1 MAIVQISRITNR
13 KGLTENLPQLAG
25 AELGWCIDSRRL
37 FIGNGTLQEGAPI
50 IGNTEILTE
59 FSDITSISE
68 YIYRDQAVFPIPQT
82 GPTPGDPVVR
92 TVQDKLDDIAS
103 IRDFGAV
110 GDGVAD
116 DTAAINRALFQL
128 YCRNDTTQ
136 VRRMLYFP
144 AGTYRVTD
152 TIIIPTWAKLVG
164 EGADC
169 TILRLVTDDS
179 SVPLYAFRLGD
190 SLQQIGINIGAGGA
204 TAPRNIEI
212 SSMTFESAAR
222 TDVFLVEDATQI
234 SFDCVNFRG
243 AVAQSELVAGN
254 IASLVAQ
261 GLTAV
266 KFASTPVLVCN
277 QIKFDNCRFTNV
289 VYAINTDQQIQSVTV
304 SNSDFNTM
312 YQGIVLGSGTPVAG
326 GATGFRAVSNRFDN
340 VYSEGV
346 IYQNVSLNATAYN
359 VFYNVGNAL
368 TSSPQ
373 TPVIRFGNDNNVS
386 VNDFFTRTDSA
397 NDVFPRVAITGGV
410 TTTGSLIQ
418 LGRYARETGRSFT
431 CLDNQPTAQAIFS
444 TTTGT
449 VKAYRMNYTMVRAVS
464 VRHGVLTVVSENGD
478 DSAVTLSYTDDYSES
493 ADVGI
498 TLIPVQS
505 GSTITV
511 NYTSTST
518 GVPTGLT
525 YSIEHLA

>member
-59 FSDITSISE
+59 FSDITSLSS
-68 YIYRDQAVFPIPQT
+68 YTYQDRAVFPVPQT

-103 IRDFGAV
+103 VRDFGAV
-110 GDGVAD
+110 GDGVTD

-144 AGTYRVTD
+144 AGTYIVTD
-152 TIIIPTWAKLVG
+152 TIIIPTYAKLVG
-164 EGADC
+164 EGANC

-190 SLQQIGINIGAGGA
+190 SLQQVGNNIGDGGA

-222 TDVFLVEDATQI
+222 TDVFLVQDATQI
-234 SFDCVNFRG
+234 YFDSVNFQG
-243 AVAQSELVAGN
+243 AVGIGELEPGN
-254 IASLVAQ
+254 ISSLVAE
-261 GLTAV
+261 GITAV
-266 KFASTPVLVCN
+266 KFGSTPSLICN
-277 QIKFDNCRFTNV
+277 QITFDKCRFTNV
-289 VYAINTDQQIQSVTV
+289 VYAINTDEQIQSVTV
-304 SNSDFNTM
+304 SNSDFDTM
-312 YQGIVLGSGTPVAG
+312 YQGIVLGGGAPVNG

-340 VYSEGV
+340 IYSEGI
-346 IYQNVSLNATAYN
+346 IYDNVSLNATAYN
-359 VFYNVGNAL
+359 VFYDVGNAL

-373 TPVIRFGNDNNVS
+373 TPVVLFGNDNNIS
-386 VNDFFTRTDSA
+386 VNDFFTRPDSD
-397 NDVFPRVAITGGV
+397 NNIFPRVKIDGGITS
-410 TTTGSLIQ
+410 TGSLIQ
-418 LGRYARETGRSFT
+418 IGRYARETGRSFT
-431 CLDNQPTAQAIFS
+431 CLDNQSSAQAIFS
-444 TTTGT
+444 TSTGT
-449 VKAYRMNYTMVRAVS
+449 VKAYRMNYTMIRGVA

-478 DSAVTLSYTDDYSES
+478 DSAVTLRYTDDYSES
-493 ADVGI
+493 SDVGV
-498 TLIPVQS
+498 TLIPIQS
-505 GSTITV
+505 GTDVTV
-511 NYTSTST
+511 NYSSTNT
-518 GVPTGLT
+518 GSSINLT
-525 YSIEHLA
+525 YSLEHLA